1 MIEKQVDS
9 VDKWCYRTAEATNV
23 ASSVAAVNGATYSTT
38 TYAYQ
43 IYISGHKTIDVAM
56 ICTVPDAAITGDL
69 TFYWML
75 TNGATYPKQ
84 ATFTSKMTPTR
95 NITADRANQ
104 MFDVEGYKFLKIL
117 KVINTC
123 GQDLTAINAEVT
135 AEG

>member
-1 MIEKQVDS
+1 MQDRQVDS

-43 IYISGHKTIDVAM
+43 INVSGHKTVDIAM
-56 ICTVPDAAITGDL
+56 ICTVPDAAISGDL
-69 TFYWML
+69 TFYWFL
-75 TNGATYPKQ
+75 TNGATFPKQ
-84 ATFTSKMTPTR
+84 ASFTSKMTPVR

-104 MFDVEGYKFLKIL
+104 AFNVEGYKFLKIW

-123 GQDLTAINAEVT
+123 GQDLLAINAEVT
-135 AEG
+135 SE